1 MVVARV
7 PMPGALNGSWYR
19 AFVVTSGLLLGAPG
33 VGRGGLGAMK
43 TMLLRES
50 MQGAP
55 KIPLF
60 ALRDLIVRSHFR

>member
-1 MVVARV
+1 MQFS
-7 PMPGALNGSWYR
+7 PE
-19 AFVVTSGLLLGAPG
+19 LLLGAPG

-60 ALRDLIVRSHFR
+60 ALRVLIGRSHFR